1 MLKNIL
7 KLDGAEGLSKKEQLN
22 IIGATGRTPPHQ
34 TACIWAVEICRDGSI
49 YDPCQPLTEHNF
61 MC

>member
-1 MLKNIL
+1 MIKNIL

-22 IIGATGRTPPHQ
+22 VVGATGRTPHQ
-34 TACIWAVEICRDGSI
+34 TACIWAVEICLDGSI
-49 YDPCQPLTEHNF
+49 YDPCQPISQHNP

>member
-22 IIGATGRTPPHQ
+22 ISGAGRTPPSLCAEPLLYCANER
-34 TACIWAVEICRDGSI
+34 T
-49 YDPCQPLTEHNF
+49 YDPCAPISQTNYP
-61 MC
+61 C